1 MKGIIIGLPLQENSI
16 VLCDKV
22 VVQDRSIM
30 VRFSYDLLKAC
41 YSKAKTSTES
51 DARWFSKPYS
61 FEVFSFFVKPVLSVW
76 H

>member
-30 VRFSYDLLKAC
+30 VRFSHGLLERVI
-41 YSKAKTSTES
+41 SKRKHLRKVMHDGSANLI
-51 DARWFSKPYS
+51 RLRFL
-61 FEVFSFFVKPVLSVW
+61 VFS
-76 H
+76 